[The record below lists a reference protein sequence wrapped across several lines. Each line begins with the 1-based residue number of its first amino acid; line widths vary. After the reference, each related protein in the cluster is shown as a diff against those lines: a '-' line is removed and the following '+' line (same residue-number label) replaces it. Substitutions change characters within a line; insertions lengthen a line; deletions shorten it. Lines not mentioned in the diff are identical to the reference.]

1 MRWLGV
7 VVCLWGC
14 AGTRGAVKPAAE
26 AKQVDGAR
34 YVDSEHGFEVV
45 RPSAAWQLDATSRLS
60 PEGIAMPVMLKND
73 ENGAQ
78 VVIQIAPRAA
88 TPIEYA
94 ERLTSGLR
102 QQPGFVSGD
111 PEPLRLAD
119 GAVGFDFEMVDSVAG
134 RVAIVDGR
142 EGVFMLMAT
151 WPKSSPGAA
160 ADVAFIFES
169 VADSL
174 RENARERGM

>member
-1 MRWLGV
+1 MRWLAVAVFLG
-7 VVCLWGC
+7 GC
-14 AGTRGAVKPAAE
+14 AGTKGATAPAIHS
-26 AKQVDGAR
+26 KRVDGAR
-34 YVDSEHGFEVV
+34 YVDVEHGFEVV
-45 RPSAAWQLDATSRLS
+45 RPSAAWRLDATSRRS
-60 PEGIAMPVMLKND
+60 AEGIAMPVMLKND

-88 TPIEYA
+88 TPVQYA

-102 QQPGFVSGD
+102 EQVGFVAGD
-111 PEPLRLAD
+111 PEPLRLAE

-142 EGVFMLMAT
+142 DGVFMLMAT

-160 ADVAFIFES
+160 DDVAVIFQS

-174 RENARERGM
+174 KEGGRGRAR